1 MTNDPT
7 VSLAFKKKKHFHFS
21 FTLMSALGAVTMFLY
36 HLHLETLADGIF
48 YFLVKGIWRNW
59 SLAPKA
65 SSTKSHIT
73 FAYIALA

>member
-7 VSLAFKKKKHFHFS
+7 VSLAFKKKIS
-21 FTLMSALGAVTMFLY
+21 FLIYINVCSGCGDYVSLSPSFGDLGRWDFL
-36 HLHLETLADGIF
+36 
-48 YFLVKGIWRNW
+48 FLGQGNMDNW

>member
-1 MTNDPT
+1 
-7 VSLAFKKKKHFHFS
+7 
-21 FTLMSALGAVTMFLY
+21 MSALGAVTVSLSPSFGDLGRWDFL
-36 HLHLETLADGIF
+36 
-48 YFLVKGIWRNW
+48 FLGQGNMDNW